1 MVKVNLDYNPY
12 TMDFK
17 AKFNG
22 KEPHVNSLVEKYENI
37 PLQTW
42 IKDIPHIL
50 YDEMNGYD
58 FDLEFVGPDLEYD
71 DLVVSFKKMNIS
83 EKDVR
88 CIHKKTM
95 ECRKEKLLEI
105 SELTEWMDNNPNRR
119 LDLNTFKIENQDIF
133 DNSHS
138 LIIIGDSGLGKFDF
152 ENAKVSIEVISNIKE
167 LDKTELKDTPIVIDA
182 EIMTIRDFQNTL
194 LTILNDNPDISDRQ
208 FFIFVRTKERIDMY
222 VRLLLDIGFKNS
234 RIINRLENPELLK
247 FFEYYPISNYIR
259 DYLFTLRKKVNE
271 LKADLDVER
280 EESEK
285 ANGEV
290 VSQIMMIEE
299 HISTIKDAIIEL
311 DNINKTTI
319 TPEWDFT
326 RSKMLEKINTWKIK
340 KTKITSTDEAE
351 KLAYQFE
358 EEVKLQWDRFIRIIT
373 SITEKNM
380 DKISESCIEIY
391 DKANK
396 SKSPKEPNNLT
407 FDSYKC
413 IFDGLKD
420 ELLKIK
426 EESYEKPKEGLLNTF
441 LKEIAVA
448 NESNNKEAVLVTTYS
463 CQKWREY
470 VEKLATPTIDQIID
484 ERNKEIQE
492 YCNNVSL
499 DYMDRLIKLLD
510 EREGDK
516 EDFSKR
522 LSSDIKLLQMDID
535 WLNSLNEKLE
545 TIERS

>member
-17 AKFNG
+17 ARFNG
-22 KEPHVNSLVEKYENI
+22 KEPHVNSLVEKYEKV

-42 IKDIPHIL
+42 IKDIPQIL

-71 DLVVSFKKMNIS
+71 DLVASFRKKNIS
-83 EKDVR
+83 DKDVR
-88 CIHKKTM
+88 CSHVKTL
-95 ECRKEKLLEI
+95 ECRKDKLQEI
-105 SELTEWMDNNPNRR
+105 SELNEWLDNNTNSR
-119 LDLNTFKIENQDIF
+119 LDLPTFKIENQDIF

-138 LIIIGDSGLGKFDF
+138 LIIIGDSGLGDFKFD
-152 ENAKVSIEVISNIKE
+152 NASVSIEIISDIQE
-167 LDKTELKDTPIVIDA
+167 LDKTELKDTPIVVDA
-182 EIMTIRDFQNTL
+182 EKMTVQDFQNTL
-194 LTILNDNPDISDRQ
+194 LAIIKDNPEVSDRQ
-208 FFIFVRTKERIDMY
+208 FFIFVRSNSHIDMY
-222 VRLLLDIGFKNS
+222 VRLLVDIGFKDA
-234 RIINRLENPELLK
+234 RIINKLENSELLK
-247 FFEYYPISNYIR
+247 FFEYYPISNFIR
-259 DYLFTLRKKVNE
+259 EYLCTLRKKVND
-271 LKADLDVER
+271 LKADLDIER

-290 VSQIMMIEE
+290 MSQIMMIED
-299 HISTIKDAIIEL
+299 HISAIKDAIVEL
-311 DNINKTTI
+311 DDINKTSV

-326 RSKMLEKINTWKIK
+326 RNKMLEKINTWKIK
-340 KTKITSTDEAE
+340 KTKITSTDEAI

-358 EEVKLQWDRFIRIIT
+358 EEVKLQWDKFIDIIK
-373 SITEKNM
+373 SITEENKN
-380 DKISESCIEIY
+380 KIMEKCTSLY
-391 DKANK
+391 DKATK
-396 SKSPKEPNNLT
+396 SKSPKYTNNIL
-407 FDSYKC
+407 FDDYKSS
-413 IFDGLKD
+413 FDGLKE

-426 EESYEKPKEGLLNTF
+426 DESYEKPKDSLLNAF

-448 NESNNKEAVLVTTYS
+448 NDNSKDAVLVITYS

-470 VEKLATPTIDQIID
+470 VEQLAAPMIDRIIE
-484 ERNKEIQE
+484 ERNEEIQE

-499 DYMDRLIKLLD
+499 DYMDKLIKLLD

-522 LSSDIKLLQMDID
+522 LSSDIRLLQKDID
-535 WLNSLNEKLE
+535 WLSALNEKLE